1 MSDETSSSALIDR
14 IGRFFG
20 VEATRQGVLARAALG
35 SEDRGGELVSRLL
48 VAMEREIRPDGTVGG
63 AAVPTIWRVHELVD
77 LGRRGRDPAVH
88 RAMTWVLGL
97 QGKPGAF
104 GDGCDKPR
112 HGQRICEHYIRGFF
126 APAPPEQRL
135 TPITLPNGKVFRA
148 EPAARFAISCLA
160 LRGALRT
167 GHTARTA
174 VEQHVA
180 SLAALA
186 EQWTSWSGFFAPEVI
201 VAGMH
206 ALALAGPSHQAVV
219 DRLVSLVGE
228 HQAADG
234 SWPNADLF
242 PVLEAL
248 SATRHPRAK
257 ALIQRTRPALA
268 SRQRADGSFG
278 SPAQQE
284 RALIALRALL
294 WAEEA
299 S

>member
-1 MSDETSSSALIDR
+1 MSGREKDEALIER
-14 IGRFFG
+14 LGLFFG
-20 VEATRQGVLARAALG
+20 VEGTRQGVLARAALG
-35 SEDRGGELVSRLL
+35 SEDREDELVSRLL
-48 VAMEREIRPDGTVGG
+48 LALEAEIRADGTVGG
-63 AAVPTIWRVHELVD
+63 EVVHTIWRVHELLD
-77 LGRRGRDPAVH
+77 LGRAGGDPAV
-88 RAMTWVLGL
+88 RRTMTWVLGL
-97 QGKPGAF
+97 QGKRGAF

-112 HGQRICEHYIRGFF
+112 HGQRICEHYVRGFF

-135 TPITLPNGKVFRA
+135 TPITLPHGKVFRA

-167 GHTARTA
+167 GHEARTA

-186 EQWTSWSGFFAPEVI
+186 EQWTGWSGFFAPDVI

-206 ALALAGPSHQAVV
+206 ALALAGPAHQAMVE
-219 DRLVSLVGE
+219 RLVQLVAE
-228 HQAADG
+228 HQAPDG
-234 SWPNADLF
+234 TWPNADLF
-242 PVLEAL
+242 HVLEML
-248 SATRHPRAK
+248 RATRHPEAK
-257 ALIQRTRPALA
+257 ALIRRTRPALA

-294 WAEEA
+294 WADEA

>member
-1 MSDETSSSALIDR
+1 MNDEASVGALIDR
-14 IGRFFG
+14 LGRFFRL
-20 VEATRQGVLARAALG
+20 EPTRQGVLARAALG
-35 SEDRGGELVSRLL
+35 SDDRDGELVSRLL
-48 VAMEREIRPDGTVGG
+48 LAMETEIRSDGTVGG
-63 AAVPTIWRVHELVD
+63 ATVPTIWRVHELVD
-77 LGRRGRDPAVH
+77 LGRGGRDPAVQ

-97 QGKPGAF
+97 QDKPGGF
-104 GDGCDKPR
+104 GYGCDKPR
-112 HGQRICEHYIRGFF
+112 HGQRICKHYLRGFF

-186 EQWTSWSGFFAPEVI
+186 EQWTSWTGFFAPDVI

-206 ALALAGPSHQAVV
+206 ALALAGPTHQAAVA
-219 DRLVSLVGE
+219 RLVRLVAE
-228 HQAADG
+228 HQASDG

-242 PVLEAL
+242 HVLQAL
-248 SATRHPRAK
+248 SATRHPEARV
-257 ALIQRTRPALA
+257 LVQRTGPSLA
-268 SRQRADGSFG
+268 SRQRADGTFG

-294 WAEEA
+294 WAEGA